1 MGSRTFR
8 AHAPHSGPRER
19 SKMSHFHIR
28 HVLAFSLGAL
38 IVGVLAPAE
47 PARGA
52 LAGHPSYSANLSVN
66 KAIRQQQLICDPAGS
81 VFSGSMS
88 TLYQPGLVSFDSIQ
102 SVAGF
107 QTMDSYIEVER
118 FTTETFVQPVKM
130 NSNGN
135 VLITTGDFIEGGGKN
150 TFKET
155 GYLQTFFQRPQG
167 SVEPTVQNPDPGF
180 AFLAEDGYRETPT
193 SPVEGTTRI
202 TCSSTWP

>member
-1 MGSRTFR
+1 MGRAPGVRT
-8 AHAPHSGPRER
+8 APHSGPRER
-19 SKMSHFHIR
+19 SKMSHFQIR

-81 VFSGSMS
+81 VFNGSMS
-88 TLYQPGLVSFDSIQ
+88 TLYQPGLVSFNSIQ

-107 QTMDSYIEVER
+107 QTTNSYIEVR
-118 FTTETFVQPVKM
+118 PFTNPFVQPVKM

-135 VLITTGDFIEGGGKN
+135 VLITTGDFIEGG
-150 TFKET
+150 
-155 GYLQTFFQRPQG
+155 
-167 SVEPTVQNPDPGF
+167 
-180 AFLAEDGYRETPT
+180 
-193 SPVEGTTRI
+193 
-202 TCSSTWP
+202 